1 MNRSRRLAFG
11 LFGLAA
17 LAVSALWAQAP
28 LGGGAGGFSMPL
40 KRDGR
45 TYLKFSGSGTEA
57 ISPTVL
63 RIRDFQVETFRA
75 DETPEL
81 IGKAP
86 ECVLNLTTKSATSS
100 GPIRIEQVG
109 GRFTHAGTGFAW
121 DHENGR
127 LEISNRVRS
136 TVRLNP
142 FGRTKP

>member
-1 MNRSRRLAFG
+1 VNRLRRLVLG
-11 LFGLAA
+11 LSGLTA
-17 LAVSALWAQAP
+17 LAISMLWAETP

-63 RIRDFQVETFRA
+63 RVRDFQVETFRA

-81 IGKAP
+81 VGRAP
-86 ECVLNLTTKSATSS
+86 ECVLNLTTKSASS
-100 GPIRIEQVG
+100 AGPIRIEQVG
-109 GRFTHAGTGFAW
+109 GRFTHEGTGFSW
-121 DHENGR
+121 DHESGR
-127 LEISNRVRS
+127 LEISSRVRS